1 MEDVAQLARKREIRS
16 FLMPRDPSID
26 RRFRP
31 RPTKKQRLFD
41 EVILESDDE
50 STDGS
55 DTESEYTTN
64 YEDDGSSVDNSESE
78 TGPQVFLRLRP
89 VESPSKQYMISDC
102 GNVLITSAAATENS
116 SNNVNRMEKHYSFTS
131 IFDSEVGQ
139 RDVYDKCVGPSILD
153 EECVTIMA
161 YGTSGS
167 GKTYT
172 LLGK

>member
-1 MEDVAQLARKREIRS
+1 MERDVGNKREMRS

-31 RPTKKQRLFD
+31 RPNKQLRLFD
-41 EVILESDDE
+41 EAIPESSDS
-50 STDGS
+50 STDCS
-55 DTESEYTTN
+55 DTESDYTKN
-64 YEDDGSSVDNSESE
+64 NEEDGSSIDNSELE

-89 VESPSKQYMISDC
+89 VESPSKLYGISDC

-116 SNNVNRMEKHYSFTS
+116 SNNVNRMEKHYSFTT
-131 IFDSEVGQ
+131 IFDSLVGQ
-139 RDVYDKCVGPSILD
+139 RDVYDKCVGPRISE

-172 LLGK
+172 LLGT